1 MYCRGHAT
9 RIKIIETYKLVPLGR
24 FKLLQWDFNLILY
37 WCTGFISIIFLYFK
51 QLKEKWENYIFE
63 KKIECTD
70 TNNKHE

>member
-1 MYCRGHAT
+1 MYRTSLCYIFYWYTG
-9 RIKIIETYKLVPLGR
+9 IISLFYT
-24 FKLLQWDFNLILY
+24 
-37 WCTGFISIIFLYFK
+37 YFK